1 VTSPV
6 SLNPS
11 GPPETRLPDD
21 PAEVTHLVRQIEA
34 LEVGSPEQRAALQ
47 QLVAIAPRSSTTWS
61 VYGRSARDSI
71 ERYAAYRVGYH
82 RGLDA
87 LRGHG
92 WKGSG
97 FVRWNHPG
105 NVGFLSCLAGL
116 QRAAEEIGETDE
128 AERCRLFLLQLD
140 PSHTPSS

>member
-1 VTSPV
+1 MTSPV

-11 GPPETRLPDD
+11 GPPETRLPDE
-21 PAEVTHLVRQIEA
+21 PTEVMHLVRQIEA
-34 LEVGSPEQRAALQ
+34 LEVGSQEQRAALHH
-47 QLVAIAPRSSTTWS
+47 LVALAPRSSTTWAT
-61 VYGRSARDSI
+61 YGRSARDAV

-97 FVRWNHPG
+97 FVRWNHSG

-116 QRAAEEIGETDE
+116 QRAADEIGETDE

-140 PSHTPSS
+140 PSHTPTS